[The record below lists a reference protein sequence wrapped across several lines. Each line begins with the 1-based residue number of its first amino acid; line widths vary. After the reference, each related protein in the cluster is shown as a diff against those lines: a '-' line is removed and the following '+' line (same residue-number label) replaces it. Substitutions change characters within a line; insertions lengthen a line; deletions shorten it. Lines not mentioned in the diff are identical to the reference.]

1 MERVLLRHVETGC
14 GDSVGWSPEM
24 GTMGRGPRT
33 EGILSPPFSWCPR
46 GTDRLAGGPCDLG
59 PRAWLWAQDRD
70 LGLSG
75 FSGVLPVRTAVSELP
90 PRAHVGSAEKR
101 SGSLAGDTG
110 FGNVEMCR
118 NESTSRVLS
127 ADID

>member
-1 MERVLLRHVETGC
+1 
-14 GDSVGWSPEM
+14 M
-24 GTMGRGPRT
+24 GTRWVAGAVPRDGTTGRGPCT
-33 EGILSPPFSWCPR
+33 EGILRPPFSWCPR

-70 LGLSG
+70 LGLGG
-75 FSGVLPVRTAVSELP
+75 FSVVLPVRTAVRELP

-101 SGSLAGDTG
+101 SGPPAGDTG

-118 NESTSRVLS
+118 NESTNRVLS